1 MMTEQ
6 ENREFD
12 IMLKSIL
19 ENATEEVPPQL
30 WEGISA
36 KVEAGQ
42 KRKAL
47 LLWLRRAGTAAAA
60 AAVLIAVILS
70 IRPSGS
76 PVTESENRIAEAP
89 IEVITEE
96 HPAIAQSLD
105 SPISNEAKTGKNA
118 SYSGHHPVY
127 SQVAG
132 QEQGQA
138 VATGET
144 DAGINQDI
152 SRAEAPATEPQTV
165 IVQETEET
173 PVCTI
178 PEENSEFD
186 DYDIFSCLEED
197 NEMEKVTTAVELSG
211 LAAGNT
217 ANASNRPGSIPWKGQ
232 SSVRDRIS
240 ETGEST
246 FAIPVS
252 LGIGVKIMFTP
263 RWALGTGVSYSI
275 LNRTFPG
282 TYIDEN
288 GQSQSFSDIR
298 NTQHY
303 IGIPINAYFSIISK
317 DFVDFYAYAG
327 GSVEKCVSNKFR
339 MLGTPTTYSEKVP
352 GVQLSAN
359 IGLGAE
365 FIVAKRLGIFIDPSL
380 RYYFRCEQPKSIRTQ
395 QPLTF
400 GVQAGLRVRL

>member
-70 IRPSGS
+70 IRLAES
-76 PVTESENRIAEAP
+76 PVIEPASHIAEAP
-89 IEVITEE
+89 IEIIKEE

-127 SQVAG
+127 SQAAG
-132 QEQGQA
+132 QEQAEASGKA
-138 VATGET
+138 DDSAT
-144 DAGINQDI
+144 NQDFNKADNPV
-152 SRAEAPATEPQTV
+152 AESQIVT
-165 IVQETEET
+165 VQETEEA

-178 PEENSEFD
+178 PEENSKFE
-186 DYDIFSCLEED
+186 DYDIFGGLEED
-197 NEMEKVTTAVELSG
+197 DEVEKVTTAVELSG

-298 NTQHY
+298 NIQHY

>member
-6 ENREFD
+6 ENRDFD
-12 IMLKSIL
+12 IKMRSIL

-30 WEGISA
+30 WEVISA

-47 LLWLRRAGTAAAA
+47 LLWLRRIGTVAAA

-70 IRPSGS
+70 IRPSES
-76 PVTESENRIAEAP
+76 PVAEPENRIAEAP
-89 IEVITEE
+89 VEVITEE

-127 SQVAG
+127 SQAAG
-132 QEQGQA
+132 QEQAEASGK
-138 VATGET
+138 T
-144 DAGINQDI
+144 DDPAANQDFNKADNPV
-152 SRAEAPATEPQTV
+152 AESQIVT
-165 IVQETEET
+165 VQETEEA

-178 PEENSEFD
+178 PEENGKFE
-186 DYDIFSCLEED
+186 DYDIFDDLKED
-197 NEMEKVTTAVELSG
+197 NDVEKVTTAVELSG

-217 ANASNRPGSIPWKGQ
+217 ANASNRPGGIPWKGQ

-263 RWALGTGVSYSI
+263 RWALGTGVSYTI

-288 GQSQSFSDIR
+288 GQAQSFSDIK

-303 IGIPINAYFSIISK
+303 IGIPLNAYFSIISK

-327 GSVEKCVSNKFR
+327 GSVEKCVSNSFR

-380 RYYFRCEQPKSIRTQ
+380 RYYFKCNQPKSIRTQ